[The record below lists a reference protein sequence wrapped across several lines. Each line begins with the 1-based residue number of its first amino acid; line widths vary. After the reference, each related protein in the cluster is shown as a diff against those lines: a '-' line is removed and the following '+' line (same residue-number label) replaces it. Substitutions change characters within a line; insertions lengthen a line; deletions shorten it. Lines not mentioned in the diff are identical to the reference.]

1 MFRADVALLGKSV
14 ESTSKRIWSAPFDPA
29 DVAEPANATCGKVGF
44 FNFGGGGTAVR
55 FANLEVAD
63 CSFACFGG
71 AIRGAVMLGVICFN
85 IGGGTD
91 FRIGFATILDGAK
104 FSGDNFGA
112 IIFA

>member
-1 MFRADVALLGKSV
+1 LGKSV
-14 ESTSKRIWSAPFDPA
+14 ESTAKRIWSAPFDPA
-29 DVAEPANATCGKVGF
+29 DVAGPANATCGKVGF

-55 FANLEVAD
+55 FVNLEVAD
-63 CSFACFGG
+63 CSFASFGG
-71 AIRGAVMLGVICFN
+71 AIRGVVVLDVICFN
-85 IGGGTD
+85 TGGGTD